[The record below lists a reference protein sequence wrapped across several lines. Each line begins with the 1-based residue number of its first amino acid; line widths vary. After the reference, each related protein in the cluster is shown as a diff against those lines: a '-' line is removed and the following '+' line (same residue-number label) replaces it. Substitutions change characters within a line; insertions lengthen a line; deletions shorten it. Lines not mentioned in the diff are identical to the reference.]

1 MIWSMTGFARAESRK
16 KKAGWTVE
24 IRSLNHRYL
33 ELSLKLPPSLYP
45 LEDRFRELCQSRIR
59 RGKVTV
65 TVMETEESEL
75 ENVAL
80 DRDVLRFYLSA
91 IRRVQREFRLKG
103 ELSVSDILTLPRIF
117 SVEKKAADP
126 NRLWK
131 SLKGLAESALEK
143 LERSRRREGAVL
155 ARDLLARIGRIEKQV
170 LRIEGRAKA
179 LPQEYYERVRERIRA
194 LFQPGAGDEERAW
207 REAALL
213 AERADATEEV
223 VRLRSHLALFREK
236 LRGAGEV
243 GKELDFILQEMNRE
257 TNTLGAKGQDF
268 DISKETVSIKAEL
281 EKIREQVQNI
291 E

>member
-1 MIWSMTGFARAESRK
+1 MIRSMTGFARAASRK
-16 KKAGWTVE
+16 KGAWTVE

-33 ELSLKLPPSLYP
+33 ELSLKLPPSLYA
-45 LEDRFRELCQSRIR
+45 LEDRIRELCQSRIR

-65 TVMETEESEL
+65 TIMESEGNEL
-75 ENVAL
+75 EEVAL
-80 DRDVLRFYLSA
+80 DRKVVRFYLSA
-91 IRRVQREFRLKG
+91 VRRMQREFRLKG
-103 ELSVSDILTLPRIF
+103 EPTVSDLLSLPRIF

-126 NRLWK
+126 NQLWK
-131 SLKGLAESALEK
+131 SLKRLMEGALGS
-143 LERSRRREGAVL
+143 LERSRLREGTVL
-155 ARDLLARIGRIEKQV
+155 ARDLLARVGRIEKQ
-170 LRIEGRAKA
+170 LSRIEQRAKA
-179 LPQEYYERVRERIRA
+179 LPQEYYERVRQRIKA

-223 VRLRSHLALFREK
+223 VRLKSHLRLFRDK
-236 LRGAGEV
+236 LSGAREV

-257 TNTLGAKGQDF
+257 ANTLGAKGQDF
-268 DISKETVSIKAEL
+268 DVSKEIVSIKAEL